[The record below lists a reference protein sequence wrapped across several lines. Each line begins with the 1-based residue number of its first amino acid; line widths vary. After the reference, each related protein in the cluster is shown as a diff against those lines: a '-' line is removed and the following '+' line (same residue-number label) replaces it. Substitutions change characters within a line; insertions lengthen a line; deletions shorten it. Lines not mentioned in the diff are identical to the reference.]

1 MTTQTTDK
9 VQRWANDPILLLVS
23 RWVAIGGIPAMLSFG
38 WAALTWGADIESRMA
53 ALEADLRSGLNVAR
67 EERMMIDERLRQRE
81 ANAFTE
87 DDASVWLRSVQRE
100 LDQMNR
106 NYEGLRDDVRSLSRD
121 DT

>member
-106 NYEGLRDDVRSLSRD
+106 NYEGLRNDVRSLSRD

>member
-67 EERMMIDERLRQRE
+67 EERMMIDERFRQRE

>member
-67 EERMMIDERLRQRE
+67 EERMMIDERLRRRE